1 MIALD
6 LDGTLEDSRD
16 DMVAAVAR
24 TRMEHGLP
32 PLEDAEIR
40 PNVSK
45 GMPHLYA
52 TCLGEL
58 SNPAPEFARQY
69 KAGIVDKTKLYP
81 GIREALTQLSEPLAV
96 VTNKPERLSITLL
109 EALGILPLIS
119 TVIGGDSCTEAKP
132 SPIML
137 QEAVRRCGGPVIMV
151 GDSAGDIKM
160 AHAFGCPVVWAGWG
174 YLDDAPAGSDAI
186 AMQPQDLP
194 SVIADLVARR
204 R

>member
-24 TRMEHGLP
+24 TRREHGLS
-32 PLEDAEIR
+32 PLEDAQIR

-58 SNPAPEFARQY
+58 SNPAPGFARQY
-69 KAGIVDKTKLYP
+69 EAGIVVKTKLYP
-81 GIREALTQLSEPLAV
+81 GIREALIQLSEPLAV

-132 SPIML
+132 
-137 QEAVRRCGGPVIMV
+137 G
-151 GDSAGDIKM
+151 SA
-160 AHAFGCPVVWAGWG
+160 
-174 YLDDAPAGSDAI
+174 APAAGE
-186 AMQPQDLP
+186 P
-194 SVIADLVARR
+194 
-204 R
+204 